1 MTPVLPPLRV
11 DASVLVLDDAWIW
24 GAGRGE
30 GPDLGVVRGVLGLE
44 LDLGEGDGRGLS
56 GEDTLRV
63 GVEFEVEESELEL
76 GVGVVDGGDGD
87 DEAGD
92 ELGDWDKGRLASGLN
107 LDIVFFYGVLGYTM
121 TVLGRYL
128 RTPCCC

>member
-1 MTPVLPPLRV
+1 MTPVLPLLRV
-11 DASVLVLDDAWIW
+11 DASVLVLDVAWIW

-63 GVEFEVEESELEL
+63 GVEVEFEESEL
-76 GVGVVDGGDGD
+76 GVGVVDGVDGD

-92 ELGDWDKGRLASGLN
+92 EVDDWDKGRLASGLN
-107 LDIVFFYGVLGYTM
+107 LDIVFFYGVLGYTT